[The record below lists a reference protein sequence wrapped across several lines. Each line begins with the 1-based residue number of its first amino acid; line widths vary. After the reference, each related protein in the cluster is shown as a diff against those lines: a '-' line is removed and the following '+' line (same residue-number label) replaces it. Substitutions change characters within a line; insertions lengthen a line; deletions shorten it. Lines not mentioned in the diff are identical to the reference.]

1 MSKTREEWQK
11 TFITSLI
18 SIRDYFV
25 EMEPLEIVGKR
36 RSSAVS
42 NILIGYF
49 CERRVRVP
57 IKEPSPY
64 MSCEDMA
71 IYINDEV
78 LSYIYDEYPD
88 FIDMDWRQ
96 MYVLKED
103 IDELLAGGDEEE
115 EW

>member
-1 MSKTREEWQK
+1 MNKTREEWQK
-11 TFITSLI
+11 KFITSLI
-18 SIRDYFV
+18 SIRNYFL
-25 EMEPLEIVGKR
+25 EQGSLEIVGKR
-36 RSSAVS
+36 RCVAVS
-42 NILIGYF
+42 DILIGYF

-71 IYINDEV
+71 IYINNEI
-78 LSYIYDEYPD
+78 LSYIYDEHAD
-88 FIDMDWRQ
+88 FLDIDWRQ

-103 IDELLAGGDEEE
+103 VDELFADENE

>member
-1 MSKTREEWQK
+1 MNKTREEWQK

-18 SIRDYFV
+18 SIRDYFI
-25 EMEPLEIVGKR
+25 EQEPLEIVGKR
-36 RSSAVS
+36 RSTAVS

-57 IKEPSPY
+57 IKEPSAY
-64 MSCEDMA
+64 MTCEDIA
-71 IYINDEV
+71 IYINNEV

-88 FIDMDWRQ
+88 FIDIDWRQ
-96 MYVLKED
+96 MYVLKQD
-103 IDELLAGGDEEE
+103 IDELLADGDEEE